1 MYDLIEYK
9 DNYLPALTDAG
20 TIKNFHVGGDK
31 IASFKLK
38 QKITGK

>member
-1 MYDLIEYK
+1 MYNLIEYK
-9 DNYLPALTDAG
+9 DSYLPALTDAG
-20 TIKNFHVGGDK
+20 TIINFHISDDK